1 MTRDEIK
8 LQLEKLNLFFD
19 KFTVSQ
25 TIFNMWVDVF
35 KSYDS
40 KVFERAIDEV
50 IKNEEFAPSIAT
62 VRRYCRDIELENKQI
77 MEKAK
82 ECYLRAINALGI
94 EKNMD
99 EFIVFLKVINSED
112 RNNRLNFA
120 EDICSAIVNFANK
133 QISEGKENIS
143 FVELLKDCSERC
155 QKNAG

>member
-62 VRRYCRDIELENKQI
+62 VRRYCRDIELEN
-77 MEKAK
+77 
-82 ECYLRAINALGI
+82 
-94 EKNMD
+94 
-99 EFIVFLKVINSED
+99 
-112 RNNRLNFA
+112 
-120 EDICSAIVNFANK
+120 
-133 QISEGKENIS
+133 
-143 FVELLKDCSERC
+143 
-155 QKNAG
+155 

>member
-62 VRRYCRDIELENKQI
+62 VRRYCRG
-77 MEKAK
+77 
-82 ECYLRAINALGI
+82 Y
-94 EKNMD
+94 
-99 EFIVFLKVINSED
+99 
-112 RNNRLNFA
+112 
-120 EDICSAIVNFANK
+120 
-133 QISEGKENIS
+133 
-143 FVELLKDCSERC
+143 
-155 QKNAG
+155 

>member
-62 VRRYCRDIELENKQI
+62 VRRYCREIELENKQI

-82 ECYLRAINALGI
+82 ECYLRAISALGI

-112 RNNRLNFA
+112 RSNRLNFA
-120 EDICSAIVNFANK
+120 EDICSLIVNFANK

-143 FVELLKDCSERC
+143 FVELLKDCSKRC

>member
-77 MEKAK
+77 MEKAR

-94 EKNMD
+94 DRNMD
-99 EFIVFLKVINSED
+99 EFLVFLRAINGEP

-133 QISEGKENIS
+133 QISEGNKNIS

-155 QKNAG
+155 SKNAG